1 MSEIYWLSD
10 EAWAAIGCAIV
21 DDPQVISSILHA
33 LKSGCR
39 WRVFPA
45 DYGPRTTIYNRYDR
59 WARQG
64 IWRRLFERLASICGI
79 PDELAIDTQ
88 ESGPRRLQR
97 SSNMAV
103 LLCVALLGL
112 TGCAST
118 GPPGSGAAFGNVP
131 LECAPFARAVSG
143 IELRGAA
150 ADWWPRAEGRF
161 RRTQTPAVGSVLV
174 FRRSTRLPDGHVAVV
189 SRVLSDRRILAT
201 HANWV
206 RHQVSEDVPVI
217 DVSPGNDWTRARVW
231 WPPTNQMGV
240 TEYATFGFIQA
251 NPPFE
256 HDQISAKTRQ
266 LSEVAISE

>member
-1 MSEIYWLSD
+1 
-10 EAWAAIGCAIV
+10 
-21 DDPQVISSILHA
+21 
-33 LKSGCR
+33 
-39 WRVFPA
+39 
-45 DYGPRTTIYNRYDR
+45 
-59 WARQG
+59 
-64 IWRRLFERLASICGI
+64 
-79 PDELAIDTQ
+79 
-88 ESGPRRLQR
+88 
-97 SSNMAV
+97 MAV
-103 LLCVALLGL
+103 LLCVVLLGL
-112 TGCAST
+112 TGCAPMD
-118 GPPGSGAAFGNVP
+118 PPASGAAIGNVP

-143 IELRGAA
+143 IQLRGAA

-189 SRVLSDRRILAT
+189 SRVLSDRRILVT

-266 LSEVAISE
+266 LRRSRNQRVTRMRLVGIEGDRPFA